1 MQVQEIIDHV
11 NIFQFVDLNDEIL
24 MNNQDNLLVVFLE
37 KEVLH
42 DVLLLQYDEDY
53 FQQQLLHDVYD
64 RFREEKD
71 I

>member
-1 MQVQEIIDHV
+1 VQVQEIIDHV